1 MKSVSSIEEEQVVD
15 VEAEDV
21 ETDEIEDNLGGEYT
35 GEDVSLETTGVDVEH
50 IGLENFVMLLHPK
63 VETFILFPAPFI
75 P

>member
-50 IGLENFVMLLHPK
+50 IGLKNFVMLLHPR
-63 VETFILFPAPFI
+63 
-75 P
+75 